1 MVGFKKNQI
10 TNLPSNIIG
19 ISRVNSASELAQIY
33 TAADVYL
40 NLTYEDTY
48 PSTNLE
54 AQACGTPCV
63 TYQTGGSVESVP
75 PENVIKVGDVD
86 GVLERIYTICNENR
100 KD

>member
-63 TYQTGGSVESVP
+63 TYQTGGKCRVRTS
-75 PENVIKVGDVD
+75 
-86 GVLERIYTICNENR
+86 R
-100 KD
+100 KRNKSWGCGWSIGKNLYYMQ